1 MAANTRATSQFTN
14 GSFHLPDMAL
24 IAKLVTH
31 EDGRHFHV
39 HKILGLFSFCH
50 YFYRFFCFCFTGS
63 MGFDNSLLTL
73 ICICVHALLSGT
85 SLLFKIPENR
95 VRGKP
100 MIWPEFRLHS
110 ILFAWRSVLPMLF
123 IWFSSHVAQ
132 IGPFHQP
139 FCALSVFLTMILAD
153 FTSSHY
159 KKRGTLQPENTTM
172 RMMPFPDHTSERL
185 IAAVNFYYSVCQ
197 VLATLT
203 VLYATD
209 YPRLLMVMFPI
220 QIAAFLMTLV
230 RKSIISGGTWHVLYA
245 ISLGLNYVYA
255 IADDQSLPIDYWLFA
270 TFFCVFRFA
279 FNANKYVLWGF
290 IAVLFL
296 AINGNRHM

>member
-1 MAANTRATSQFTN
+1 
-14 GSFHLPDMAL
+14 MAL

-39 HKILGLFSFCH
+39 HKILGICSLCH
-50 YFYRFFCFCFTGS
+50 YLFRFFRFCFTGS
-63 MGFDNSLLTL
+63 MRFDSSWVTL
-73 ICICVHALLSGT
+73 MCICVHALLSGT
-85 SLLFKIPENR
+85 SLIFKIPENR

-110 ILFAWRSVLPMLF
+110 IFFAWRSILPMMF
-123 IWFSSHVAQ
+123 IWFSSHLTQ
-132 IGPFHQP
+132 IEPYRQHF
-139 FCALSVFLTMILAD
+139 FACCILLTMILAD
-153 FTSSHY
+153 YVSSHF

-172 RMMPFPDHTSERL
+172 RMMPFPENSSERL
-185 IAAVNFYYSVCQ
+185 IAATNVYYSVCQ
-197 VLATLT
+197 VLATLI

-220 QIAAFLMTLV
+220 QLAAFLMTLV

-255 IADDQSLPIDYWLFA
+255 IFDDLSLPLDYWLFA
-270 TFFCVFRFA
+270 AFFCVFRFL
-279 FNANKYVLWGF
+279 FNGNKYLLWGIIF
-290 IAVLFL
+290 VCFFWI
-296 AINGNRHM
+296 H